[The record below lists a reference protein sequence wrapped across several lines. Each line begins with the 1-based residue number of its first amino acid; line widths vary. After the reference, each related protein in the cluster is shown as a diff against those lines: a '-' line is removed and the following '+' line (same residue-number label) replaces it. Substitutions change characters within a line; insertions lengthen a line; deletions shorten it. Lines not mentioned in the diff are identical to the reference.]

1 MSLRSIPLLAA
12 ALAIA
17 LAGLPSPI
25 LAQAA
30 EGNSCEGPE
39 YRQFDFWVGNWT
51 VENAAG
57 EQAGTNRIELVLKDC
72 ALHESW
78 EGAGGGRGY
87 SYSIYDRRTASW
99 HQTWVDDQ
107 GRLLQLDGRLED
119 GRMVLKGKNPGP
131 NGGVIVHEVT
141 WEKIDGG
148 RVRQVWSISRD
159 EGDSWSTVFDGVYIP
174 AD

>member
-1 MSLRSIPLLAA
+1 MSPRALPLLVV
-12 ALAIA
+12 ALA
-17 LAGLPSPI
+17 LLPTPTH
-25 LAQAA
+25 AQAT
-30 EGNSCEGPE
+30 GDKSCEAPE
-39 YRQFDFWVGNWT
+39 YRQFDFWVGEWT

-57 EQAGTNRIELVLKDC
+57 EPAGANRIELVLKDC

-78 EGAGGGRGY
+78 EGAGGGRGF
-87 SYSIYDRRTASW
+87 SYSIYDRRTDSW
-99 HQTWVDDQ
+99 HQTWVDDR

-119 GRMVLKGKNPGP
+119 GKMVLKGENPGP
-131 NGGVIVHEVT
+131 NGGTIFHEVT

-159 EGDSWSTVFDGVYIP
+159 EGNSWNTVFDGIYIP